1 MREWLSYLDFVR
13 EVTRTVLTLFL
24 SNIRSIMPKID
35 SLESTLRLNN
45 INFAFITETWLNQK
59 IDDGAVQIE
68 GYSLVRQDR
77 VNQKGGGGVCI
88 CKFARSL

>member
-1 MREWLSYLDFVR
+1 MAELSRLRLRSYKNR
-13 EVTRTVLTLFL
+13 LTLFL

-77 VNQKGGGGVCI
+77 VNQKGGGVCA
-88 CKFARSL
+88 FVNSHAPF